1 MPCPVSY
8 YEGLFP
14 GKGIDMLAVSVS
26 QMSGGGF
33 PTLYRKWQD
42 VQFTV
47 RIRKAEGNWPLVDVL
62 QCISG
67 RKVVV
72 DSDDVE
78 DTVVIVVEQGSGSGV
93 QRTCIYG
100 DLGWPINVPHQSSV
114 QRKCI
119 YLMSPMG

>member
-14 GKGIDMLAVSVS
+14 GKGTEMLVVSVS
-26 QMSGGGF
+26 QMSCSL
-33 PTLYRKWQD
+33 TLYLKWQD

-72 DSDDVE
+72 DINDVE